1 MAGMCE
7 GRVAIVTGAGRGI
20 GREHALMLAAEG
32 AAVVVNDLGA
42 QPDGRGADPGPA
54 NEVVAEIEAM
64 GGRAIVNGADVTS
77 FDDAGAMVQQAI
89 DAFGRLDVLVNNAGI
104 LRDRMIFSMTE
115 AEWDDIIAVHLKGH
129 FCPTRHAATYWREQS
144 KAGHAVD
151 ARIINTASPSGLYGN
166 AGQTNYGAAKAG
178 IAGFT
183 LVCALELGRLG
194 VTANCLAPTAM
205 TRLVE
210 PLMGG
215 ADNISDEVREAI
227 SPRWVATV
235 ATWLASPLSKGVTG
249 RVFDVRGETIAIADG
264 WHRGPDG
271 TNASGDAAGAGQVIE
286 ALLAKAR
293 PNANLDGRD
302 DATRFTVAPS

>member
-1 MAGMCE
+1 
-7 GRVAIVTGAGRGI
+7 
-20 GREHALMLAAEG
+20 
-32 AAVVVNDLGA
+32 
-42 QPDGRGADPGPA
+42 
-54 NEVVAEIEAM
+54 M